1 MTEVLLGRDNID
13 TARMRVSPSATTKE
27 LQDMYQRLQEMI
39 WARTYRSK
47 IEDQLKDMP
56 HTKLPGAPK
65 FLFDSIESKIIRP
78 VPLHHD
84 DGQTPHLIHIII
96 IIITD
101 HPCCSYCRRGVRHF
115 PYTH

>member
-1 MTEVLLGRDNID
+1 
-13 TARMRVSPSATTKE
+13 
-27 LQDMYQRLQEMI
+27 MYQRLQEMI

-47 IEDQLKDMP
+47 IEDQLKNMP
-56 HTKLPGAPK
+56 HTQLPGAPK

-96 IIITD
+96 IIIHVVHIVVEEFGIFHTHTD
-101 HPCCSYCRRGVRHF
+101 EHPRQTKVHNSLKSQVARN
-115 PYTH
+115 